1 MVMHAPMAL
10 TTPAPYAAPTTPA
23 PAQSSERPTDER
35 CTEADA
41 LCAGSVAP
49 TWPPLSA
56 NRAAGIVWAES
67 LLAQARACTLDASRF
82 AAGLAL

>member
-10 TTPAPYAAPTTPA
+10 TTRPAPYAAQTTPA
-23 PAQSSERPTDER
+23 PAPNSERS
-35 CTEADA
+35 TEADA